1 MVKQS
6 GELRSV
12 FFVTFIKRNIVPILC
27 LAAFSSPI
35 IGMMLIDVY
44 YYSSVIG
51 WVVGF
56 IFIVA
61 AYIFVTKRPDDSE
74 PNDFLKENKR
84 RII

>member
-1 MVKQS
+1 
-6 GELRSV
+6 
-12 FFVTFIKRNIVPILC
+12 

-56 IFIVA
+56 IFIVV
-61 AYIFVTKRPDDSE
+61 AYIIVTKRPDDSE

>member
-1 MVKQS
+1 
-6 GELRSV
+6 
-12 FFVTFIKRNIVPILC
+12 

-61 AYIFVTKRPDDSE
+61 AYIIVTKRPDDSE